1 MVAERTTQR
10 TVTGQGRPVLYY
22 NVWRFDC
29 PQGCAT
35 TTFDFS
41 EASLD
46 PQGMFRPQ
54 RLAAETGSGGEL
66 VVAPPSLLDRLDLS
80 YLITVV
86 GFDPGLRDVCLGV
99 VRYRRFARGQDHLCR
114 AADPGGL
121 LRGYPYDRGARGEPA
136 AATVPSAVED
146 PAAGAAK
153 LRAPGRRRAKSRRP
167 TAGGAA
173 RARWR
178 T

>member
-86 GFDPGLRDVCLGV
+86 GLILGYAMFAWALIVIDASPVGKIISAALLTLGAFYV
-99 VRYRRFARGQDHLCR
+99 VIHMT
-114 AADPGGL
+114 AAP
-121 LRGYPYDRGARGEPA
+121 RQPA

-146 PAAGAAK
+146 PAAG
-153 LRAPGRRRAKSRRP
+153 GGE
-167 TAGGAA
+167 TAGAGPAQGEEQAA
-173 RARWR
+173 D
-178 T
+178 